1 LNIQSFTTRIFS
13 NSRWPV
19 YFFITI
25 SVLSQILTAGMN
37 ITNSLL
43 WWQRIDLDL
52 VLIGCID
59 SFVVT
64 TLLVL
69 PVIYFMK
76 KYFNLEGITLKL
88 QKEFTERIMAENA
101 LRTSEEKLNSIV
113 STSQEWIW
121 SKDLTG
127 VYTFSNPAVRDILGY
142 LPEDILGH
150 AATNSF
156 VHKEDLLLMK
166 ELLSRSIALKT
177 GWSNIVT
184 RWEHKDGTYRYLESS
199 AVPMLDQSGSLYG
212 FQGTD
217 RDITKRKQSEDDVR
231 ESEERY
237 RTIFES
243 TATANILMAQDMTIL
258 MANDDFAVLSG
269 YSKQELE
276 GKIKLTAFADEND
289 LERVMNYYKMGR
301 LDQESALSFNE
312 FRFRNRNREVRELF
326 VSVAFIPKTNE
337 SVVSL
342 IDLTE
347 RKKLE
352 TQLVQSQK
360 MESVGRLAGGVAHD
374 FNNMLS
380 VIIGNTEIAMLTVDS
395 ASPLHRT
402 LQDIMSAAMRSAEL
416 TRQLLAFARKQT
428 ASPKVL
434 NLSDTV
440 TGMLTMLKRL
450 IGENVNLIWMPG
462 QNLWKVMIDPSQV
475 DQILVNLTVNAR
487 DAISQTGKI
496 TIETSN
502 AAFNEGYRNG
512 FTDFVP
518 GDYVELSVRD
528 TGCGMEKHT
537 LANIFEPFYTS
548 GKGGQGTGLGL
559 ATVYGIVK
567 QNGGFINV
575 HSEPGQGSIFR
586 IYLPRYADT
595 GTETADDE
603 ADTRIPG
610 GTETVLIVEDDE
622 TVLNLGR
629 AMLETL
635 GYNVLEAKS
644 ANQALKLTKGYPEKI
659 DLLLTDVVMPDM
671 NGKVLSERIIAI
683 KPGLKCL
690 YMSGYT
696 ADVIAHQGILDKGV
710 QFISKPFSLKDLAAK
725 VRETVGDMR

>member
-1 LNIQSFTTRIFS
+1 MNIQSFTTKIFS
-13 NSRWPV
+13 NPRWPL
-19 YFFITI
+19 YLFIVVI
-25 SVLSQILTAGMN
+25 VLSQLLTAGMN
-37 ITNSLL
+37 MTNSLI
-43 WWQRIDLDL
+43 WWHRIDLDL
-52 VLIGCID
+52 ILIGCID
-59 SFVVT
+59 SLVVT
-64 TLLVL
+64 TLITL
-69 PVIYFMK
+69 PVIYLMK
-76 KYFNLEGITLKL
+76 RYFNLEEINLKL
-88 QKEFTERIMAENA
+88 QKEFTDRTLAENA

-127 VYTFSNPAVRDILGY
+127 VYTFSNPAVRDILGHS
-142 LPEDILGH
+142 PDDILGR
-150 AATNSF
+150 AVANSL

-177 GWSNIVT
+177 GWSNIVM
-184 RWEHKDGTYRYLESS
+184 RWMHKDGTYRYLESS

-217 RDITKRKQSEDDVR
+217 RDITIRKQSEDDVR

-243 TATANILMAQDMTIL
+243 TATANILMAQDLTIL
-258 MANDDFAVLSG
+258 MANDDFAGLSG
-269 YSKQELE
+269 YSKEELT
-276 GKIKLTAFADEND
+276 GKIKLSAFADEND
-289 LERVMNYYKMGR
+289 LARVMSYDKMRR
-301 LDQESALSFNE
+301 LDPGSALSSNE
-312 FRFRNRNREVRELF
+312 FRFTNRSGEVREVF
-326 VSVAFIPKTNE
+326 VSVAVISKTNE

-342 IDLTE
+342 VDLTE
-347 RKKLE
+347 RRHLE
-352 TQLVQSQK
+352 TQLIQSQK

-380 VIIGNTEIAMLTVDS
+380 VIIGNTEIAMLTVDP
-395 ASPLHRT
+395 ASPLRRT
-402 LQDIMSAAMRSAEL
+402 LQDIMSAGLRSADL

-440 TGMLTMLKRL
+440 TGMLKMLQRI
-450 IGENVNLIWMPG
+450 IGENIHLIWMPG
-462 QNLWKVMIDPSQV
+462 QNLWKVKIDPSQV

-487 DAISQTGKI
+487 DAIGRTGKI

-502 AAFNEGYRNG
+502 VSCDEGYRNG
-512 FTDFVP
+512 FADFAA

-528 TGCGMEKHT
+528 DGCGMEKHT

-548 GKGGQGTGLGL
+548 GKNGQGTGLGL

-567 QNGGFINV
+567 QNGGFIDV
-575 HSEPGQGSIFR
+575 RSEPGQGSIFR
-586 IYLPRYADT
+586 IFLPRHTDT
-595 GTETADDE
+595 GPEATDDDS
-603 ADTRIPG
+603 DTPIPG
-610 GTETVLIVEDDE
+610 GTETVLIVEDEE
-622 TVLNLGR
+622 TVLKLGR

-644 ANQALKLTKGYPEKI
+644 ADQALKLTGEYAGKI
-659 DLLLTDVVMPDM
+659 DLLLTDVIMPDM
-671 NGKVLSERIIAI
+671 NGKEFSERIIAA

-696 ADVIAHQGILDKGV
+696 ADIIAHQGILDKGMP
-710 QFISKPFSLKDLAAK
+710 FISKPFSLKDLAAK
-725 VRETVGDMR
+725 VREAVGE

>member
-1 LNIQSFTTRIFS
+1 LSIQSLTTKMFS
-13 NSRWPV
+13 NPRWPV
-19 YFFITI
+19 YFFIMIT
-25 SVLSQILTAGMN
+25 VLSQFFTAGMN
-37 ITNSLL
+37 IANSLL
-43 WWQRIDLDL
+43 WWQRIDVDL
-52 VLIGCID
+52 ILIGCID

-64 TLLVL
+64 TLIAP
-69 PVIYFMK
+69 PVIYLMK
-76 KYFNLEGITLKL
+76 KYFNLEEVNLEL

-127 VYTFSNPAVRDILGY
+127 VYTFSNPAVLDILGY
-142 LPEDILGH
+142 PPDDILGH
-150 AATNSF
+150 AVANSF
-156 VHKEDLLLMK
+156 VHKEDLLMMK

-184 RWEHKDGTYRYLESS
+184 RWKHRDGTYRYLESS

-217 RDITKRKQSEDDVR
+217 RDITIRKQSEDDVR

-258 MANDDFAVLSG
+258 MANDNFAGLSG
-269 YSKQELE
+269 YTKQELE
-276 GKIKLTAFADEND
+276 GKIKLTAFAEAND
-289 LERVMNYYKMGR
+289 LERVMSYDNMRR
-301 LDQESALSFNE
+301 LDPGAALSSNE
-312 FRFRNRNREVRELF
+312 FRFINRNGEVRELF
-326 VSVAFIPKTNE
+326 VSVAVIPKTNE

-347 RKKLE
+347 RKQLE
-352 TQLVQSQK
+352 TELIQSKK

-395 ASPLHRT
+395 TSPLLRT

-428 ASPKVL
+428 ASPRVL

-440 TGMLTMLKRL
+440 TGMLKMLQRL
-450 IGENVNLIWMPG
+450 IGENINLIWMPG
-462 QNLWKVMIDPSQV
+462 QNLWKVRIDPSQV

-487 DAISQTGKI
+487 DAIGQTGKI

-502 AAFNEGYRNG
+502 AACGEGYRNG
-512 FTDFVP
+512 FTDFTP

-528 TGCGMEKHT
+528 NGCGMEKHT
-537 LANIFEPFYTS
+537 LANIFEPFYTT
-548 GKGGQGTGLGL
+548 GKNGLGTGLGL

-567 QNGGFINV
+567 QNGGFLNV
-575 HSEPGQGSIFR
+575 RSEPGQGSIFR
-586 IYLPRYADT
+586 IYLPRHKDT
-595 GTETADDE
+595 GAETTVDE
-603 ADTRIPG
+603 SETQMQG
-610 GTETVLIVEDDE
+610 GTETVLIVEDEE
-622 TVLNLGR
+622 TVLKLGR

-635 GYNVLEAKS
+635 GYNVIS
-644 ANQALKLTKGYPEKI
+644 ARSADQALKLTRGYAGKI

-671 NGKVLSERIIAI
+671 NGKELSERIIAI

-725 VRETVGDMR
+725 IRETIGDMR

>member
-1 LNIQSFTTRIFS
+1 LNIQSLTTNFFS
-13 NSRWPV
+13 NPRWPV
-19 YFFITI
+19 YFFIAVT
-25 SVLSQILTAGMN
+25 VLSQLLTAGMN

-43 WWQRIDLDL
+43 WWRRIDLDL
-52 VLIGCID
+52 ILIGCID

-64 TLLVL
+64 TLIAP

-76 KYFNLEGITLKL
+76 RYFNLEEVNLKL

-127 VYTFSNPAVRDILGY
+127 VYTFSNPAVLDILGY

-150 AATNSF
+150 AVANSF
-156 VHKEDLLLMK
+156 VHKEDLLMMK

-177 GWSNIVT
+177 GWSNIVA
-184 RWEHKDGTYRYLESS
+184 RWQHKDGTYRYLESS
-199 AVPMLDQSGSLYG
+199 AVPMLDESGSLYG

-217 RDITKRKQSEDDVR
+217 RDITIRKQTEDDVR
-231 ESEERY
+231 ASEERY

-243 TATANILMAQDMTIL
+243 KATANILMAQDLTIL
-258 MANDDFAVLSG
+258 MANDDFVVLSG

-276 GKIKLTAFADEND
+276 GKIKLSAFADAND
-289 LERVMNYYKMGR
+289 LERVMSYDKMHR
-301 LDQESALSFNE
+301 LDPASALSSNE
-312 FRFRNRNREVRELF
+312 FRFKNRNGEVRDLF
-326 VSVAFIPKTNE
+326 VSVAVIPKTNE

-342 IDLTE
+342 IDVTE
-347 RKKLE
+347 RKQLE
-352 TQLVQSQK
+352 TQLIQSKK

-395 ASPLHRT
+395 NSPLRRT

-428 ASPKVL
+428 ASPRVL

-440 TGMLTMLKRL
+440 TSMLKMVQRL
-450 IGENVNLIWMPG
+450 IGENINLIWMPG
-462 QNLWKVMIDPSQV
+462 QNLWKVKIDPSQV

-487 DAISQTGKI
+487 DAIGQKGRI

-502 AAFNEGYRNG
+502 ASCDGGYGNG
-512 FTDFVP
+512 FTDFAP

-528 TGCGMEKHT
+528 NGCGMEKHT
-537 LANIFEPFYTS
+537 LANIFEPFYTT

-575 HSEPGQGSIFR
+575 RSEPGQGSIFR
-586 IYLPRYADT
+586 IYLPRHKDT
-595 GTETADDE
+595 GTETTDDASE
-603 ADTRIPG
+603 TQMQG
-610 GTETVLIVEDDE
+610 GTETVLIVEDEE
-622 TVLNLGR
+622 TVLKLGR

-635 GYNVLEAKS
+635 GYNVLS
-644 ANQALKLTKGYPEKI
+644 ARSADQALKLAKGHAGEI

-671 NGKVLSERIIAI
+671 NGKELSERITAI
-683 KPGLKCL
+683 RPGLKFL

-710 QFISKPFSLKDLAAK
+710 QFISKPFSLKHLAAK
-725 VRETVGDMR
+725 IRETIGE

>member
-1 LNIQSFTTRIFS
+1 MNIQSLTTRFFS
-13 NSRWPV
+13 NPRWPV
-19 YFFITI
+19 YLFIMVT
-25 SVLSQILTAGMN
+25 VLSQLFTAGMN
-37 ITNSLL
+37 MANSLV

-52 VLIGCID
+52 LLIGCID

-64 TLLVL
+64 TLLAG

-76 KYFNLEGITLKL
+76 KYFNLEEVNLKL

-142 LPEDILGH
+142 LPDDILGH
-150 AATNSF
+150 AVTNSF
-156 VHKEDLLLMK
+156 VHKEDLLMMK

-184 RWEHKDGTYRYLESS
+184 RWKHQDGTYRYLESS

-217 RDITKRKQSEDDVR
+217 RDITIRKQSEDDVR

-258 MANDDFAVLSG
+258 MANDDFAGLSG
-269 YSKQELE
+269 YTKQELE

-289 LERVMNYYKMGR
+289 LARVMSYDKMR
-301 LDQESALSFNE
+301 KLDPGSALSSNE
-312 FRFRNRNREVRELF
+312 FRFINRNGEVRELF
-326 VSVAFIPKTNE
+326 VSVAVIPKTNE

-347 RKKLE
+347 RKQLE
-352 TQLVQSQK
+352 TELIQSKK

-395 ASPLHRT
+395 TSPLLRT

-428 ASPKVL
+428 ASPRVL

-440 TGMLTMLKRL
+440 TGMLKMLQRL
-450 IGENVNLIWMPG
+450 IGENINLIWMPG
-462 QNLWKVMIDPSQV
+462 QNLWKVRIDPSQI

-487 DAISQTGKI
+487 DAIGQTGKI

-502 AAFNEGYRNG
+502 AACDESYRNG
-512 FTDFVP
+512 FTAFTP

-528 TGCGMEKHT
+528 NGCGMEKHT

-548 GKGGQGTGLGL
+548 GKNGQGTGLGL

-567 QNGGFINV
+567 QNGGFLNV
-575 HSEPGQGSIFR
+575 RSEPGQGSIFR
-586 IYLPRYADT
+586 IYLPRHKDT
-595 GTETADDE
+595 GTETTGDE
-603 ADTRIPG
+603 SETQMQG
-610 GTETVLIVEDDE
+610 GTETVLIVEDEE
-622 TVLNLGR
+622 TVLKLGR

-635 GYNVLEAKS
+635 GYNVLS
-644 ANQALKLTKGYPEKI
+644 ARSADQALQLTKGYTGKI
-659 DLLLTDVVMPDM
+659 DLLLTDVIMPDM
-671 NGKVLSERIIAI
+671 NGKELSERIIAV

-710 QFISKPFSLKDLAAK
+710 QFISKPFSLKELAAK
-725 VRETVGDMR
+725 IREAVGE